1 MMLKLMI
8 ITIMIEIMMMMITIM
23 INFIDTHLPKNLLKS
38 FKDLFYAMTGYQYS
52 NSAISVSRDKIDTW
66 PVIVFR
72 MLAPY
77 GGYVDIEVFPTVT
90 VVLLYLSISTYLPTY
105 LSISIYI
112 SIYLSIYLS
121 MCTCVC
127 IWIYISACLYVV
139 LIRPMHISVYF
150 ICADYLYVLFSI
162 YTCICLNKILLFII
176 SYMHFIYI
184 YGIDIYYV
192 GWELIDIDIY
202 DDCLL
207 LNRFN

>member
-1 MMLKLMI
+1 MLKLMI

-23 INFIDTHLPKNLLKS
+23 INFIDTYLPKNLLKS

-112 SIYLSIYLS
+112 SIYLSIYVY
-121 MCTCVC
+121 MCMYMD
-127 IWIYISACLYVV
+127 IYIC
-139 LIRPMHISVYF
+139 MF
-150 ICADYLYVLFSI
+150 ICCFDPTDAYLCLFHLCWLSVCAI
-162 YTCICLNKILLFII
+162 FNI
-176 SYMHFIYI
+176 YMHLFK
-184 YGIDIYYV
+184 
-192 GWELIDIDIY
+192 
-202 DDCLL
+202 
-207 LNRFN
+207 

>member
-1 MMLKLMI
+1 MMLKSMIITIMIEIMMLMMM

-23 INFIDTHLPKNLLKS
+23 INCIDTYLPKNLLKS

-90 VVLLYLSISTYLPTY
+90 VFLLYLP
-105 LSISIYI
+105 
-112 SIYLSIYLS
+112 IYLSIYL
-121 MCTCVC
+121 CVC

-162 YTCICLNKILLFII
+162 YTCICLNKILLFTI
-176 SYMHFIYI
+176 SYMHFKYIYMYI
-184 YGIDIYYV
+184 YGVDIYYV
-192 GWELIDIDIY
+192 CWELIDIDVY